1 LSFEL
6 VGAAL
11 TLAVIVF
18 LLREVNFRAAGVIA
32 VISAALLLLRS
43 VGIYEKAKDALI
55 SLPDGISES
64 GVFEA
69 MLKVTG
75 LTYLYG
81 ISADVCRDL
90 GEAGI
95 SKALEAVGRVEIMLI
110 AVPYVTEI
118 IMLGSE
124 LI

>member
-1 LSFEL
+1 MSFEL

-18 LLREVNFRAAGVIA
+18 LLREVNLRAAGVIA
-32 VISAALLLLRS
+32 VISAVLLLIRA
-43 VGIYEKAKDALI
+43 VGIYEKAKDALAV
-55 SLPDGISES
+55 LPEAISES

-90 GEAGI
+90 GETGI
-95 SKALEAVGRVEIMLI
+95 SKALEVVGRVEIMLI
-110 AVPYVTEI
+110 AVPYVTDI

-124 LI
+124 LV

>member
-1 LSFEL
+1 MSFEL

-32 VISAALLLLRS
+32 VISAALLLLRA

>member
-1 LSFEL
+1 MNIEI

-18 LLREVNFRAAGVIA
+18 MLREVGFRGAPIIA
-32 VISAALLLLRS
+32 VISALLLLIRS
-43 VGIYEKAKDALI
+43 VEIYGSLKDSILALPEGA
-55 SLPDGISES
+55 LES
-64 GVFEA
+64 GVLES

-81 ISADVCRDL
+81 ISSDVCRDL
-90 GEAGI
+90 GESGI
-95 SKALEAVGRVEIMLI
+95 SRALEVAGRVEIALI
-110 AVPYVTEI
+110 AAPYIKEI